1 MEKKIIAIAAGL
13 AAVFAVTSIADL
25 RKGDQKVVPL
35 VKKREQIEKEMRDK
49 QEGHPL
55 SDTDQEKVLEKLA
68 LYAELYKHPLHI
80 TEVVSETGYVR
91 VKYYDGREERFY
103 RVPDEI

>member
-13 AAVFAVTSIADL
+13 AAVFAVTSIADFG
-25 RKGDQKVVPL
+25 KGNKKVVPL
-35 VKKREQIEKEMRDK
+35 AKKREQIKEEMRDR

-68 LYAELYKHPLHI
+68 LYAKRYKRPLHI
-80 TEVVSETGYVR
+80 AKVVSETGYVR
-91 VKYYDGREERFY
+91 VRYDDGREEQFY
-103 RVPDEI
+103 RIPDEI